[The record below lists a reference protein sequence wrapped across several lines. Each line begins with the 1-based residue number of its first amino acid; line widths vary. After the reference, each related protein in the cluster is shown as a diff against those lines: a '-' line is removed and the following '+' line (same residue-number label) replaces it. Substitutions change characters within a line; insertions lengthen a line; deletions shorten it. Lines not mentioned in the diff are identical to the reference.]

1 LNYLIRTLAKLS
13 KLPKSVTWKGKRV
26 FGVPLRVY
34 QQTTGH
40 ILPIAITNALQYVRM
55 HAGKCDGL
63 FRKPGVKSK
72 IDQLRTQ
79 IEMGSGGHS
88 ESSLETIKF
97 DEYQPFVVADVIR
110 QYFRELPEG
119 LMPPII
125 TRLLCDL
132 LKCKRKFLFI
142 EEN

>member
-1 LNYLIRTLAKLS
+1 LN
-13 KLPKSVTWKGKRV
+13 KLPKSTTWKGKHV

-40 ILPIAITNALQYVRM
+40 ILPLPITSALQYVRM

-72 IDQLRTQ
+72 IDRLRSQ
-79 IEMGSGGHS
+79 IETMNEFPTELPLGI
-88 ESSLETIKF
+88 IKF
-97 DEYQPFVVADVIR
+97 DEYQPYVVADIIR
-110 QYFRELPEG
+110 QYFRELPEC
-119 LMPPII
+119 LIPPII

-132 LKCKRKFLFI
+132 LKRKRVFLFSCLW
-142 EEN
+142 